1 MLGTWF
7 GGKAQNEILK
17 YTNGLDFVILRHKI
31 DARPVMFIAEDTAV
45 IPIEEHIHS
54 VLSALK
60 GTKNSQTIYNLIEND
75 YSFSVVQT
83 EINW

>member
-1 MLGTWF
+1 
-7 GGKAQNEILK
+7 
-17 YTNGLDFVILRHKI
+17 
-31 DARPVMFIAEDTAV
+31 MFIAEDTAV

-83 EINW
+83 EIN